1 MRRFRLIGGIAA
13 FVAVLGCVILLF
25 WLMGR
30 LPRF

>member
-1 MRRFRLIGGIAA
+1 MRKFRLIGGIAA
-13 FVAVLGCVILLF
+13 FVAVLGFVILLF